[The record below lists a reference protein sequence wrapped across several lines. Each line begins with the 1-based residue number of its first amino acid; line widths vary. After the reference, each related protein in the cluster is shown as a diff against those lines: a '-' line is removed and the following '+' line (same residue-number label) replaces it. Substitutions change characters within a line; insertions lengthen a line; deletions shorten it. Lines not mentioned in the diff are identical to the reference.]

1 MEFPLWELKKISG
14 PTRSLKSGLPRIDR
28 EIKEDGY
35 KTEAAY
41 VHEEVYKQGLRAVSS
56 TGLRSDR
63 RLKSVSSMS
72 GLNIINLPT
81 VFLDLSPSMDH
92 QHQNY
97 LGIFVKFWIIR
108 HQPRHTGLESVFS
121 RVFHGDSLGN
131 QSLRTSCPDT
141 FLS

>member
-1 MEFPLWELKKISG
+1 MGFPLWELKKITG
-14 PTRSLKSGLPRIDR
+14 PTRSLKSSLPRIDR
-28 EIKEDGY
+28 QIEDGY

-63 RLKSVSSMS
+63 RLKSVSSTS

-131 QSLRTSCPDT
+131 QSLRTSSPDT

>member
-1 MEFPLWELKKISG
+1 MGFPVWELKKITG
-14 PTRSLKSGLPRIDR
+14 PTRSLKSRLPRIDR

-41 VHEEVYKQGLRAVSS
+41 VHEVYKQGLRRAVSS

-63 RLKSVSSMS
+63 RLKSVSPASC
-72 GLNIINLPT
+72 LNITNLPM
-81 VFLDLSPSMDH
+81 VLLDLFPSMNH

-108 HQPRHTGLESVFS
+108 HQPRHTDLESVFS
-121 RVFHGDSLGN
+121 RVFHGDS
-131 QSLRTSCPDT
+131 P
-141 FLS
+141 